1 MQARLRE
8 ALEAAQEAAFE
19 SGDTALWQ
27 TLQDILLSASKEVR
41 WSESNEAHV
50 NGFFVNVR
58 SFGHQFTYT
67 ITAMDTASTEE
78 EAKTAALSRIGWGAM
93 KGYKAC

>member
-19 SGDTALWQ
+19 SGNTALWQ
-27 TLQDILLSASKEVR
+27 TLQDILLSASKEAR
-41 WSESNEAHV
+41 WSELNEAHV

-58 SFGHQFTYT
+58 PFGHQFTYT
-67 ITAMDTASTEE
+67 ITAMDTAATEDA
-78 EAKTAALSRIGWGAM
+78 AKAAALTRIGWGAM
-93 KGYKAC
+93 KGDKAC